1 VLGVEPARS
10 LPQPTSRPTGVP
22 RSVLAVLAALAVE
35 CAALLFLV
43 ARLYVYGPLTG
54 QSFDA
59 GQDIATAVFCL
70 LLVAVLA
77 ACGRALWRGQRWA
90 RAPVV
95 TLQLLILLAL
105 ALPAL
110 RVGGW
115 RLGVP
120 LLVLSVVAGGG
131 LFLPSAMDHTDGRA
145 NPPIA

>member
-1 VLGVEPARS
+1 
-10 LPQPTSRPTGVP
+10 
-22 RSVLAVLAALAVE
+22 VLAVLAALAIE
-35 CAALLFLV
+35 CASLLFLV

-59 GQDIATAVFCL
+59 RQDIAAAVFCL
-70 LLVAVLA
+70 LVVGVLA

-105 ALPAL
+105 AIPAL
-110 RVGGW
+110 QAGGW
-115 RLGVP
+115 WLGAP
-120 LLVLSVVAGGG
+120 LVVVSVVAGGG
-131 LFLPSAMDHTDGRA
+131 LFLPSAVEHTDGRA